1 LARNRHAILDRVS
14 NTWADPEHAK
24 GFLGRSANIPFRGDG
39 ERVLVDDLS
48 GALPGRVLDLG
59 CGDGRLTDLVL
70 AAYPGSTA
78 CCVDLS
84 DVMLAAARQRFAG
97 NANVEFVQHLLD
109 EPLPVDG
116 PFDAVV
122 SSLAIHH
129 VSDARKQSLYA
140 EIAELLAP
148 GGVFENLEI
157 VRSPTQAL
165 HDRWR
170 EEMAAR
176 DDPSDVLCDLEPQL
190 AWLRAAGLDDVDCI
204 WKWRSLALMRGQK
217 RSTS

>member
-1 LARNRHAILDRVS
+1 MP
-14 NTWADPEHAK
+14 NTWAEPEHARD
-24 GFLGRSANIPFRGDG
+24 FLGRSAKIPFRGDG
-39 ERVLVDDLS
+39 ERVLVEDLS

-78 CCVDLS
+78 CCLDLS
-84 DVMLAAARQRFAG
+84 EVMLGAAAERFAG
-97 NANVEFVQHLLD
+97 KPNVEFVQHWFD
-109 EPLPVDG
+109 DPLPITG

-140 EIAELLAP
+140 EIAGLLAP

-170 EEMAAR
+170 DEMGAR
-176 DDPSDVLCDLEPQL
+176 DDPSDMLCDLEPQL

-204 WKWRSLALMRGQK
+204 WKWRSLALMRGK
-217 RSTS
+217 KPAT